1 MSQLVPGLRLLRFAL
16 RLVLDTVDDGREEA
30 IQPSLDVVYLNLFEG
45 LPDRLLALLVGEPR
59 RRTLRQFNVK
69 LDSEGYHRFP
79 EFAVM
84 AAVKFQ
90 VHHVATSTTPVAMI
104 SAGWVDVKRGRLVL
118 MVRQGAVADEPCIA
132 AKRLQVRV
140 PSCNLLDGHVIADSF
155 ATL

>member
-1 MSQLVPGLRLLRFAL
+1 MQTFTRS
-16 RLVLDTVDDGREEA
+16 
-30 IQPSLDVVYLNLFEG
+30 S
-45 LPDRLLALLVGEPR
+45 EPR
-59 RRTLRQFNVK
+59 RRTLRQFNVI

-79 EFAVM
+79 EFAVV
-84 AAVKFQ
+84 AAVEFQ
-90 VHHVATSTTPVAMI
+90 IHHVATSTTPVSMI

-155 ATL
+155 AALAETVDVIWCPV